1 MTSPLAELARSRSGA
16 LVALPPRGADPCGRC
31 GDALR
36 ESCAWY
42 GCPFVPDLMPS
53 EDEYERFIEAELA
66 RGRP

>member
-1 MTSPLAELARSRSGA
+1 MTSPIAELTRSDSGA
-16 LVALPPRGADPCGRC
+16 LVALIPRGADPCAQC

-36 ESCAWY
+36 EACAWF
-42 GCPFVPDLMPS
+42 GCPFEPDFVLS

>member
-1 MTSPLAELARSRSGA
+1 MTSPIVELTRSVSGA
-16 LVALPPRGADPCGRC
+16 LVALPPRKSCAHC

-36 ESCAWY
+36 ESCAWF
-42 GCPFVPDLMPS
+42 GCPFEPDFVPS

>member
-1 MTSPLAELARSRSGA
+1 MTSPLAELTRSGSGA
-16 LVALPPRGADPCGRC
+16 LVALPSRDPCGRC

-36 ESCAWY
+36 DACAWF
-42 GCPFVPDLMPS
+42 GCPFEPDFVLS